1 MGNNR
6 LTFCDFNNNGIIEI
20 SDDPNTPTNE
30 LEITQETHYY
40 PFGME
45 QNGNWYAT
53 VTPDNQKLYNGK
65 EFNRDWDINLYD
77 YGARWYDP
85 ALGRWTS
92 VDPLAEVYYS
102 YSPYNYVLNH
112 PTGMIDPNGMFAW
125 DPSYPTA
132 QPDWMQEGYKP
143 NRNKAPMDNFEL
155 ERLGTVFANNG
166 GKGDPDNGYVRDED
180 GNLHQVNNDGG
191 DDIHYIYEGTVLK
204 DEQGTVAGIIYDRSK
219 IEELVHV
226 NGYSSIDKWAKMN
239 GENDWAGLL
248 AGSMTVGLG
257 FTYQGIG
264 TTIQRFGLPRINP
277 WVLGVSFIGSSWSKQ
292 VQVHRKWANSL
303 TPKGK
308 EAARQNHQRGVEMI
322 EQYYGDPEGRH

>member
-1 MGNNR
+1 M
-6 LTFCDFNNNGIIEI
+6 
-20 SDDPNTPTNE
+20 
-30 LEITQETHYY
+30 EITQETHYY

-53 VTPDNQKLYNGK
+53 VTPDNNYLYNGK
-65 EFNRDWDINLYD
+65 ELNRDFDINLYE

-143 NRNKAPMDNFEL
+143 NRNPFARYENPNPFDSKAPMDNFEL

-226 NGYSSIDKWAKMN
+226 NGYSSIDQWAKMN
-239 GENDWAGLL
+239 GVKWDAGISKGLEAAGLGGL
-248 AGSMTVGLG
+248 AQGLG
-257 FTYQGIG
+257 TSIQGKPK
-264 TTIQRFGLPRINP
+264 LNP
-277 WVLGVSFIGSSWSKQ
+277 WVLGAAFLIGSWREQNKQ
-292 VQVHRKWANSL
+292 LGAWKNSMSPQERRAAEQSRKSAEEL
-303 TPKGK
+303 
-308 EAARQNHQRGVEMI
+308 I
-322 EQYYGDPEGRH
+322 ERYYGDPEGRH